1 MPAGWPHVKFW
12 LQALK
17 LTTRKMQFQILVCV
31 YVCVIELNKNV
42 PSRHVNGILCSTQW
56 SVHLNWHT
64 NLILHHPTCDPT
76 LHSSPFYHLVLTS
89 DSLNQFLISKLY
101 HLNREKQDSRNSRFS
116 IKAKLPIHPSRFSKP
131 MKQWQ
136 KSSQWLNFLPSL
148 EDVAK
153 APTVS
158 QHIWYLLLQFGYF
171 DIMIDTAFCWVSCL
185 SSPLKD
191 NP

>member
-1 MPAGWPHVKFW
+1 MWNSGYKLSIFSQAGNQGDAISDTG
-12 LQALK
+12 LC
-17 LTTRKMQFQILVCV
+17 VCV
-31 YVCVIELNKNV
+31 CELNKNV
-42 PSRHVNGILCSTQW
+42 PSRQVNGIVCSTQR

-116 IKAKLPIHPSRFSKP
+116 RKAKLPIHPSRFSKP

-136 KSSQWLNFLPSL
+136 KSSQWFPTFIRGCCQGSYSITAHVILVAAVWIFWHHDRYCFLLSL
-148 EDVAK
+148 LSLQ
-153 APTVS
+153 PT
-158 QHIWYLLLQFGYF
+158 
-171 DIMIDTAFCWVSCL
+171 
-185 SSPLKD
+185 
-191 NP
+191 